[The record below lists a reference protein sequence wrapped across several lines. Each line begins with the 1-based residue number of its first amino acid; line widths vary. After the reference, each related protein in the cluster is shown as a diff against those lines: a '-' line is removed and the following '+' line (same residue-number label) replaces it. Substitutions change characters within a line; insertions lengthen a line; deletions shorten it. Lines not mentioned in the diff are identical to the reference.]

1 MYFFVHPRII
11 LGPCSESLSIYN
23 HHHHHLSL
31 SLPPSFRHVFRS
43 TEGRVVC
50 RTGPYYTPPPTT
62 STSSCGSETMAP
74 AHIAQS
80 NIYILYI
87 SSIYI
92 HIYYIGNRN
101 KSKSKSKS
109 KSQTTN
115 QEISLSRRLSSSL
128 VVVGRR
134 LPISSK
140 KPIQLTV
147 GGSPLTYAQTSVY
160 DQSSSPTS
168 TQNS

>member
-1 MYFFVHPRII
+1 MKKKKMRENVFFRPSSNNNIGTL
-11 LGPCSESLSIYN
+11 LGISLYLPSSSSS
-23 HHHHHLSL
+23 LSL

-50 RTGPYYTPPPTT
+50 RTGPYYIPPPTT
-62 STSSCGSETMAP
+62 ST
-74 AHIAQS
+74 

-92 HIYYIGNRN
+92 HIYYIGNQN

-140 KPIQLTV
+140 KQIQLTV